1 MFEPQTS
8 EHKLKASPLLPATF
22 VMTFNIINKINNNKI
37 TKSKESKIT
46 HLKVLTFN
54 FVKCYFFN
62 LEVRKIAASNRG
74 LGNA

>member
-22 VMTFNIINKINNNKI
+22 VMTFNIINKI